1 LVFPIISALT
11 HELRRYFRGPTI
23 GPVNIKERQQLT
35 WNGVRTVD
43 VLFLAGAAEDR
54 SIMEKTTPYFLQ
66 GLNNACA
73 A

>member
-1 LVFPIISALT
+1 M
-11 HELRRYFRGPTI
+11 
-23 GPVNIKERQQLT
+23 NIKERQQLT